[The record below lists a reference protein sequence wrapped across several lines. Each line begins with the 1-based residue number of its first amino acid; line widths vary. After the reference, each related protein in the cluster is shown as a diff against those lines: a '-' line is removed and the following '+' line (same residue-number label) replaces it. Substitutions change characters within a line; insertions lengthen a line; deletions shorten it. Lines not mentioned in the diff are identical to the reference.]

1 MSVNKV
7 ILVGNL
13 GKDPDLKYTPAGVAV
28 VNFSIATS
36 ESYKDRDGNRQT
48 KTEWH
53 NIVVWRQ
60 LAEICG
66 KYLHKGKQVY
76 IEGKLQTRKWQDRDG
91 NDRYTTEVVA
101 DQMQMLGRAGDD
113 SSGGYQGGTGS
124 YENAGGYGGGQQSQV
139 QSQPAQ
145 AAGQTQPAYA
155 PPQPVQPQQPVQ
167 TQQQPVPS
175 QAQPVQQ
182 QQPMQQPQPTQQ
194 RPAPVYE
201 EPAFNPDDEIPF

>member
-13 GKDPDLKYTPAGVAV
+13 GKDPELRYTPSGAAVA
-28 VNFSIATS
+28 NFSIATT
-36 ESYKDRDGNRQT
+36 ENYKDRDGNKQT

-60 LAEICG
+60 LAEVCG

-91 NDRYTTEVVA
+91 NERYTTEVVA

-113 SSGGYQGGTGS
+113 SNSSYQGDNEHYDYAPAQQSRPQAQPQGRPS
-124 YENAGGYGGGQQSQV
+124 GQQS
-139 QSQPAQ
+139 S
-145 AAGQTQPAYA
+145 
-155 PPQPVQPQQPVQ
+155 
-167 TQQQPVPS
+167 
-175 QAQPVQQ
+175 
-182 QQPMQQPQPTQQ
+182 